1 MLIEIKGKGQKG
13 FSAIFGT
20 VMQKFKQFMKSK
32 KGLVLTAIVLFGALF
47 FAFKVIDSGNE
58 TINITTKQRLLNAI
72 GSLLEEGHYSP
83 KAINDVF
90 SKEVFK
96 KYLNELDGDKIL
108 FTQADIDGLK
118 KYETT
123 LDDEIHGSPIAFAPA
138 VSAIYDKRL
147 PETILMYKEILSQ
160 PFDFNKDETFFTE
173 GDKLSFAVNDA
184 ERKDRFRK
192 ELKFYSLEKFVEFQ
206 DLREKN
212 KSIKDFVVKAD
223 STLEREARMKVL
235 KIMDKRYDRLK
246 STFNED
252 ERFNAYLNVITNLM
266 DPHTDYFPP
275 VEKRAF
281 DEEMSR
287 RFYGIGAQ
295 LTETE
300 NGEVKI
306 ASVQP
311 GGAAWK
317 SGEIAANDIILKVA
331 QGKEEPV
338 DVTGYTTTD
347 AVKLIRGNKG
357 SEVRLTLKKLD
368 GTIKVVTMIREE
380 VSLDEGLVRSA
391 VIQNG
396 NDKIGYIYLP
406 EFYADFE
413 RESGSRCSD
422 DVAKELEKLKKENVK
437 GVVLDIRTNGGGSL
451 YEVVQMV
458 GLFIDQGPVVQVR
471 DKDGKSSAIND
482 KHAGAIYDGPL
493 AVMVNEF
500 SASASEIFA
509 AAIQDYKRGIII
521 GSTSTYGK
529 GTVQKT
535 IPFGKPIDFSS
546 GRTEYGA
553 VKLTFQKYYRIN
565 GGSVQ
570 LKGVTPDVILPD
582 ALEYYKLREKD
593 NASALPWDEISK
605 VPYETWHNADFSASI
620 KKENAKIAENKSL
633 NLLRSNLLWL
643 SKNTELPINLNIEK
657 YKDMQKQIRTTV
669 NQNNAL
675 LKLEKDMSVEA
686 MAVDH
691 DKFYNNPDKPKGER
705 YLSWLKSIKSDMHL
719 EETVNMVSD
728 MIHQQPQ
735 TVLK

>member
-1 MLIEIKGKGQKG
+1 
-13 FSAIFGT
+13 
-20 VMQKFKQFMKSK
+20 MKSK

-58 TINITTKQRLLNAI
+58 TINITTRQRLLNAI

-83 KAINDVF
+83 KKIDDAF
-90 SKEVFK
+90 SKDVYK
-96 KYLNELDGDKIL
+96 KYLNELDGDKTL
-108 FTQADIDGLK
+108 FTQADINTLK
-118 KYETT
+118 KYETS
-123 LDDEIHGSPIAFAPA
+123 LDDEIHGAAIAFAPA

-147 PETILMYKEILSQ
+147 PETIAMYKEILSH
-160 PFDFNKDETFFTE
+160 PFDFTKEETFIIDAE
-173 GDKLSFAVNDA
+173 KLPFAASDA
-184 ERKDRFRK
+184 ERKDRLMK
-192 ELKFYSLEKFVEFQ
+192 ELKFSTLERFVEFQ
-206 DLREKN
+206 ELREKN
-212 KSIKDFVVKAD
+212 KDTKDFVVKAD
-223 STLEREARMKVL
+223 STLEREARAKVS
-235 KIMDKRYDRLK
+235 KIMEKRYDRLK

-266 DPHTDYFPP
+266 DPHTDYQPP
-275 VEKRAF
+275 IEKRAF

-295 LTETE
+295 LIEND

-306 ASVQP
+306 ANVQT

-338 DVTGYTTTD
+338 DITGYTTQD

-396 NDKIGYIYLP
+396 EDKIGYIYLP

-413 RESGSRCSD
+413 RESGSRCSE
-422 DVAKELEKLKKENVK
+422 DVAKEVEKLKKENIK
-437 GVVLDIRTNGGGSL
+437 GIVLDIRTNGGGSL

-458 GLFIDQGPVVQVR
+458 GLFINQGPVVQVR

-482 KHAGAIYDGPL
+482 RHPGAIYDGPL

-535 IPFGKPIDFSS
+535 IPFGKPIDFTS

-570 LKGVTPDVILPD
+570 LKGVTPDVIIPD
-582 ALEYYKLREKD
+582 ALEFYKLREKD
-593 NASALPWDEISK
+593 NAAALPWDEISK
-605 VPYETWHNADFSASI
+605 VPYDTWDKSDFSATI
-620 KKENAKIAENKSL
+620 QKENAKIAENKSL
-633 NLLRSNLLWL
+633 NLLRNNLQWL
-643 SKNTELPINLNIEK
+643 SDNSEKPINLNIDK
-657 YKDMQKQIRTTV
+657 YKEMQKQIRTTV
-669 NQNNAL
+669 NQNNSL
-675 LKLEKDMSVEA
+675 LKLQKDMTIEA
-686 MAVDH
+686 MAADH
-691 DKFYNNPDKPKGER
+691 DKFYNNPDKPKGDR
-705 YLSWLKSIKSDMHL
+705 YVSWLKAIRTDMHID
-719 EETVNMVSD
+719 ETVKMVSE
-728 MIHQQPQ
+728 MIHPQQQ
-735 TVLK
+735 TALK

>member
-1 MLIEIKGKGQKG
+1 MR
-13 FSAIFGT
+13 S
-20 VMQKFKQFMKSK
+20 S

-47 FAFKVIDSGNE
+47 FAFKVIDSGNG
-58 TINITTKQRLLNAI
+58 TINITTRQRLLNAI

-83 KAINDVF
+83 KLINDDF
-90 SKEVFK
+90 SKEVYK
-96 KYLNELDGDKIL
+96 KYLNELDGEKLL
-108 FTQADIDGLK
+108 FTQADINSLK

-123 LDDEIHGSPIAFAPA
+123 LDDEIHGAAIAFAPA

-147 PETILMYKEILSQ
+147 PESIALYKEILSK
-160 PFDFNKDETFFTE
+160 PFDFNADETFNADGE
-173 GDKLSFAVNDA
+173 KMPFAANEV

-192 ELKFYSLEKFVEFQ
+192 ELKYLTLERYVDLQE
-206 DLREKN
+206 LREKN
-212 KSIKDFVVKAD
+212 KETKDFVVKAD

-295 LTETE
+295 LIETE

-311 GGAAWK
+311 GGAAFK
-317 SGEIAANDIILKVA
+317 SGEVAANDIILKVA

-338 DVTGYTTTD
+338 DISGYSTTD

-357 SEVRLTLKKLD
+357 SEVRITLKKLD

-396 NDKIGYIYLP
+396 TDKIGYIYLP

-413 RESGSRCSD
+413 RESGNRCSE
-422 DVAKELEKLKKENVK
+422 DVAKEVEKLKKENVK
-437 GVVLDIRTNGGGSL
+437 GIVLDIRSNGGGSL

-458 GLFIDQGPVVQVR
+458 GLFINQGPVVQVR

-482 KHAGAIYDGPL
+482 RRSGAIYDGPL

-535 IPFGKPIDFSS
+535 VPFGKPIDFTS

-582 ALEYYKLREKD
+582 ALEFYKLRERD

-605 VPYETWHNADFSASI
+605 VPYDIWNKGDFSTVVQ
-620 KKENAKIAENKSL
+620 KENTKIAENKSL
-633 NLLRSNLLWL
+633 NLLKNNLQWL
-643 SKNTELPINLNIEK
+643 SKNSELPINLNIAK
-657 YKDMQKQIRTTV
+657 YKDLQKQIKTTV
-669 NQNNAL
+669 NQNNSL
-675 LKLEKDMSVEA
+675 LKLDKEMNVEA
-686 MAVDH
+686 MAADH
-691 DKFYNNPDKPKGER
+691 DKFYNNPDKPKGDR
-705 YLSWLKSIKSDMHL
+705 YLSWLKSIKTDMHL

-728 MIHQQPQ
+728 MIHPVQQ